1 MTNIF
6 DGIQRPL
13 KAIQEVSKSIYIPR
27 GIATPALDSTIAWD
41 FEPVNFKVGD
51 HIAGGDIYGRVHEN
65 SLLSNHAIMLP
76 PKALG
81 TITYIAE
88 KGSYTI
94 DVSSDVGKV
103 SLC

>member
-1 MTNIF
+1 
-6 DGIQRPL
+6 
-13 KAIQEVSKSIYIPR
+13 
-27 GIATPALDSTIAWD
+27 
-41 FEPVNFKVGD
+41 
-51 HIAGGDIYGRVHEN
+51 
-65 SLLSNHAIMLP
+65 MLP